1 MTVPMNCPMV
11 TVLVPTYN
19 CAAFIN
25 DAIHTILT
33 QTFTDFE
40 IVVID
45 DGSDDETTDVL
56 ATFSDSRLR
65 VLRQSHRGISAAM
78 NAGLADARGRYISR
92 LDSDDLWQP
101 ELLATLVPVLE
112 AQPDVGVVYAQ
123 ADALD
128 HGVPVHHLQGL
139 PLRYPD
145 DSLRSLV
152 YDDCTCNIALL
163 ARRECFERAGPYDE
177 ALIANEDWD
186 MWLRVARHYRFM
198 FIERVLARIRWHSG
212 NLTGPTSSRL
222 TDVLASRSVPLDKL
236 FASPDLP
243 AEIEAMRSIAYENVC
258 LFRLLRWQQAGDRR
272 AALREFRRLVQRS
285 RRPAFAVLRVI
296 WRASVRGW
304 LDRSPLGRAMARQ
317 VAALYRRAG

>member
-1 MTVPMNCPMV
+1 MTAPMNYPMV

-19 CAAFIN
+19 RAAFIN
-25 DAIHTILT
+25 DAIHTILA

-45 DGSDDETTDVL
+45 DGSNDETTDVL
-56 ATFSDSRLR
+56 ATFNDSRLR

-177 ALIANEDWD
+177 GLIANEDWD
-186 MWLRVARHYRFM
+186 MWLRVARHYRFV

-243 AEIEAMRSIAYENVC
+243 VEIEAMRSIAYENVS

-272 AALREFRRLVQRS
+272 AAL
-285 RRPAFAVLRVI
+285 
-296 WRASVRGW
+296 
-304 LDRSPLGRAMARQ
+304 
-317 VAALYRRAG
+317 